1 MEPKMKILTG
11 ALTAL
16 LVISAIGSVYYLD
29 KSRDLALEKNKVEMR
44 VDSLMKEQRRLET
57 EKSQQADQIQNM
69 QNENQT
75 LTRQVADTEG
85 MLQRQTSRWSRLQ
98 NTHARQTLQL
108 DTLQSQ
114 INDLATQ
121 RERMTEENQLLLD
134 QNAYQLQQLGSLQA
148 QLQTMV
154 PRKSVTVD
162 GFRVEAI
169 KRNDKVTAK
178 AKKVHNLNVSFNVPA
193 EMGLT
198 GTEKEL
204 YLSLT
209 EIHNAVT
216 LTPLMTL
223 SVQES
228 ATDAVIPVHAMK
240 TVMFS
245 DPGQRISF
253 SLEAPPEM
261 KPGTYKASVYTK
273 DAYLGSV
280 EWELRDSFW
289 FF

>member
-1 MEPKMKILTG
+1 
-11 ALTAL
+11 L
-16 LVISAIGSVYYLD
+16 LVISASGAVYYLD

-57 EKSQQADQIQNM
+57 EKSQQADQLQTM
-69 QNENQT
+69 EKENQT

-98 NTHARQTLQL
+98 NTHARQTIQL

-114 INDLATQ
+114 INDLASQ
-121 RERMTEENQLLLD
+121 RERITEENRLLID

-148 QLQTMV
+148 QLQSMV
-154 PRKSVTVD
+154 PRTSVTAD

-178 AKKVHNLNVSFNVPA
+178 AKKVHNLNISFSVPA
-193 EMGLT
+193 VLELT

-209 EIHNAVT
+209 EVNNAVT

-223 SVQES
+223 GAQES
-228 ATDAVIPVHAMK
+228 VTNAMIPVHAMK
-240 TVMFS
+240 TVNFT
-245 DPGQRISF
+245 DPAQRISF
-253 SLEAPPEM
+253 TLEAPPEM
-261 KPGTYKASVYTK
+261 KSGTYKASVYTK